1 MKECPICRA
10 CWDDDVDCCPDDG
23 RTLEASLEGSRLIDG
38 KYLLERCLGDGA
50 MGSVY
55 RARHKDL
62 QKIFALKLIRRHRLQ
77 SPDSLSRFRV
87 EARALGK
94 LQHPNIVQ
102 VTDYGVD
109 PRSGGVPYLIME
121 HLEGMTLADRVS
133 QKKSLPLDEALP
145 IAEAI
150 AAAVDYAHGCGILH
164 RDLKLQNVF
173 LSGGPEGAQVKILD
187 FGLARIAG
195 EPMLEEKHPIFSF
208 PSLDGRKPG
217 DEENGTRTFISEAR
231 EISGEL
237 ATEARDRLTRAG
249 TLMGTPGYIAPEIWK
264 GTEATPASDIFS
276 FGVLVF
282 EMLVGQMPFQDPFH
296 KPLLPSGVQK
306 QVPRE
311 MDSALLASLELDPR
325 ARPAKAMDI
334 VRRIKKAAAD
344 YRRRQWGARE
354 IPRRIR
360 IAGMMT
366 LILVLGF
373 IFLRNTP
380 LAGNMENALADFHF
394 RFVPVRAP
402 DDRIVLVSIDE
413 ATLQADPTLLTDKAA
428 EMGTLLQKVMD
439 AGPLGL
445 GIDFLL
451 PERWNQS
458 QVFTKFVLAN
468 QEKLILASY
477 VSKDG
482 VILGS
487 ELFKGLI
494 MAALGSESRA
504 ERLLGFVNVEP
515 DGDGRIR
522 RASPGF
528 PKTDGYWIM
537 SMPARAFSLIT
548 KNEMPPDLLQKPIR
562 LDYAIDSSKYRRVSW
577 KDLPRIIDDQPDAFR
592 GRFVLVGGEY
602 EGSQDVHRVPRRA
615 GLKAGE
621 ASGMVIQALTINTFL
636 DNRRILEARPGP
648 IALFLA
654 AAGMLFFSA
663 FLLRPKIFIV
673 LMTEIAVLICYCL
686 LAILLFRRNGLLL
699 PAGLPIIVLTAGTAF
714 AVFLRRALTF
724 VAKEVE
730 VT

>member
-1 MKECPICRA
+1 MKECPSCRA
-10 CWDDDVDCCPDDG
+10 CWDDDLERCPDDG
-23 RTLEASLEGSRLIDG
+23 RILESSFEGFRLIDG
-38 KYLLERCLGDGA
+38 KYLLERCLGKGA

-121 HLEGMTLADRVS
+121 YLEGITLADQVS
-133 QKKSLPLDEALP
+133 RKKYLSPDEALP
-145 IAEAI
+145 IADAI

-173 LSGGPEGAQVKILD
+173 LSAVPEGAQVKILD

-195 EPMLEEKHPIFSF
+195 EVMHEEERRTAALH
-208 PSLDGRKPG
+208 LTEDRKLTA
-217 DEENGTRTFISEAR
+217 EEGGTKTFISEAG
-231 EISGEL
+231 ETCGEL
-237 ATEARDRLTRAG
+237 ATAERDRLTLAG

-264 GTEATPASDIFS
+264 GAEATPASDIFS

-282 EMLVGQMPFQDPFH
+282 EMLVGQMPFPDPSH

-306 QVPRE
+306 QFPRE
-311 MDSALLASLELDPR
+311 MDSALLAALEADPR

-334 VRRIKKAAAD
+334 VRRIKKAYSD
-344 YRRRQWGARE
+344 YRHQQWRARE
-354 IPRRIR
+354 VPRRIG
-360 IAGMMT
+360 IAAIMT

-373 IFLRNTP
+373 MFLRNTP
-380 LAGNMENALADFHF
+380 LAANVENALADLRF
-394 RFVPVRAP
+394 RFVPARPP

-413 ATLQADPTLLTDKAA
+413 PTLQADPTLLTDKAE
-428 EMGTLLQKVMD
+428 EMGTLLQKVMN
-439 AGPLGL
+439 AGPLGV

-458 QVFTKFVLAN
+458 PSFAKFVLAN
-468 QEKLILASY
+468 QDKLILASY
-477 VSKDG
+477 VSQDG
-482 VILGS
+482 AILGS
-487 ELFKGLI
+487 ELLKGLI

-528 PKTDGYWIM
+528 PKADGSWIM
-537 SMPARAFSLIT
+537 SMPARAYALIT
-548 KNEMPPDLLQKPIR
+548 GKELSPEVRKESLR
-562 LDYAIDSSKYRRVSW
+562 LDYAIDGSKYRRVSW
-577 KDLPRIIDDQPDAFR
+577 KDLPKILDDQPDAFR

-621 ASGMVIQALTINTFL
+621 ASGMIIQALTINTFL
-636 DNRRILEARPGP
+636 ENRRIHEARPWP
-648 IALFLA
+648 IAFLLA

-663 FLLRPKIFIV
+663 ILLRPKIFIV
-673 LMTEIAVLICYCL
+673 LMTEIAAFIGYCL
-686 LAILLFRRNGLLL
+686 LAILLFRRDGLLL
-699 PAGLPIIVLTAGTAF
+699 PVGLPIIVLTAGTVF
-714 AVFLRRALTF
+714 AIFLRRALTF